1 MQTRDIDEKANQ
13 QSPAET
19 NNRLSSI
26 IDDLE
31 IDEQLKNIEDAF
43 LACNE
48 NLEVNREQL
57 KDIFE
62 TMGIPL
68 ASDGEFDEQWLN
80 IDQDQ
85 DGIVSFA
92 DFKEFILTAK
102 DDKESFASLCQ
113 ADSVQLLTA
122 ENLSMLANL
131 FEENKTRPKSN
142 ETNYF
147 LDINKTLDK
156 LNGSSIY

>member
-1 MQTRDIDEKANQ
+1 MQSREIDEKANQ

-80 IDQDQ
+80 ID
-85 DGIVSFA
+85 
-92 DFKEFILTAK
+92 
-102 DDKESFASLCQ
+102 
-113 ADSVQLLTA
+113 
-122 ENLSMLANL
+122 
-131 FEENKTRPKSN
+131 
-142 ETNYF
+142 
-147 LDINKTLDK
+147 
-156 LNGSSIY
+156 

>member
-1 MQTRDIDEKANQ
+1 
-13 QSPAET
+13 
-19 NNRLSSI
+19 
-26 IDDLE
+26 
-31 IDEQLKNIEDAF
+31 
-43 LACNE
+43 
-48 NLEVNREQL
+48 
-57 KDIFE
+57 
-62 TMGIPL
+62 MGIPM
-68 ASDGEFDEQWLN
+68 ASDEEFDEQWLN

-85 DGIVSFA
+85 DGVVSFA

-142 ETNYF
+142 ETSYF

-156 LNGSSIY
+156 LNRSSIC